1 MSCNCTV
8 VWALFR
14 IAFLWDWNENSFF
27 LLQSSPTFCD
37 PMDCSPPGSSVH
49 GILQA
54 RILKWVTLPSFRG
67 SSQHGDQTHISYVF
81 CIGRWVTTSTT
92 WKTQMLSYTGL
103 IAKPT
108 TSLKYWAHKQHR
120 ISASRPCTP
129 NHLATLWVYH
139 PLHLGPDSTA
149 GHQLR

>member
-1 MSCNCTV
+1 MEKKIPNPGPCLPLRSPVPIVHHHHQHIPRTCNMGIIYICCYCCCSVTKSC
-8 VWALFR
+8 
-14 IAFLWDWNENSFF
+14 
-27 LLQSSPTFCD
+27 PTFCD

-108 TSLKYWAHKQHR
+108 TSLKY
-120 ISASRPCTP
+120 
-129 NHLATLWVYH
+129 
-139 PLHLGPDSTA
+139 
-149 GHQLR
+149 